1 MRAFDQTEMRSISHW
16 LGARRPSAC
25 GTPSIP
31 GAVSCGA
38 TAVLPRRIRFLL
50 QLSGR
55 AASEC
60 VLGRSTAASLVS
72 AGEVPLPPPLPR
84 RAKRRAPG
92 AFEAAGPSNPEGALV
107 ATRRARRARRAASSP
122 FPPGASP
129 WEKEEQRSV
138 PVLRRQSPQRPFL
151 NIAEIFVEYSPTFLN
166 IRRIIR
172 IFDG

>member
-55 AASEC
+55 AASER
-60 VLGRSTAASLVS
+60 VLGRSTAASPVS
-72 AGEVPLPPPLPR
+72 AGEVHLPPPLPR

-107 ATRRARRARRAASSP
+107 ATRRARRARRATASSS

-129 WEKEEQRSV
+129 WEKEETRSV
-138 PVLRRQSPQRPFL
+138 LLAVLRRQSPQQPFL
-151 NIAEIFVEYSPTFLN
+151 NIVRIFVEYSPTFSN
-166 IRRIIR
+166 IRRTIR
-172 IFDG
+172 K

>member
-1 MRAFDQTEMRSISHW
+1 MRAFDQTEMRSNSHW

-55 AASEC
+55 AASER
-60 VLGRSTAASLVS
+60 VLGRSTAASPVS
-72 AGEVPLPPPLPR
+72 AGEVHLPPPLPR

-107 ATRRARRARRAASSP
+107 ATRRARRAASSP

-129 WEKEEQRSV
+129 WEKEEKRSV
-138 PVLRRQSPQRPFL
+138 PVLRRQSPQQPFL
-151 NIAEIFVEYSPTFLN
+151 NIVRIFVEYSPTFSN
-166 IRRIIR
+166 IRRTIR
-172 IFDG
+172 K